1 MSQTDAGSL
10 THAEGHGA
18 EHDAEQAGYKKSL
31 NRRQVQMI
39 AIGGAI
45 GTGLFLGSAS
55 RLHSNGPALVL
66 SYAFVGVIA
75 YFLMRALGELVLY
88 RTTSG
93 AFVSWMREFFGEK
106 AAYYTGWMYWTNW
119 ALTGIAELSAVGLY
133 IQYWW
138 PQMPTWATVLIA
150 LAVVLVVN
158 LLSAKAFGEFE
169 FWASV
174 LKVSAIIV
182 FLVVGIVVVAFSFD
196 VGGHRAGIQNLWS
209 NPGGFWPTGD
219 GFAWYGPI
227 IVMSGVVFAYAAIE
241 MVGIAAGEMED
252 PKREVPKA
260 VNAVIVRIAVF
271 YCGALLLL
279 VCILPTSEFT
289 PGISPFVTVFGRM
302 GMPWMANVIQAILI
316 VAAMS
321 SLNSG
326 LYTTGRVLRSLGMA
340 KQAPGFTLKMS
351 ASGVPWAGIVMTAVV
366 YVFGSILNAVS
377 PDAFE
382 IALEAASIAVVFTW
396 GTIFVCQ
403 LRLRRLSDRGV
414 LPASAFRAPGTPWT
428 SYLGLAFLV
437 FVIVGMAISGWQAS
451 PYFWHKTGFVVV
463 VVGIPVLLVIFELG
477 WLIVKGRV
485 AAHTDGRMLSRWT
498 DSGLRYPPREPGPRT
513 ESIAALGTVQ
523 FDVHDR
529 DEDEDDDEDGLPL
542 GHVEVEMHEWDNLD
556 EPDKNPPD
564 GSDGKSEGGR

>member
-1 MSQTDAGSL
+1 MSQTDAVPASN
-10 THAEGHGA
+10 TEQDHGA
-18 EHDAEQAGYKKSL
+18 EHDAEQEGYKKSL

-182 FLVVGIVVVAFSFD
+182 FLVVGLVVVVLSLD
-196 VGGHRAGIQNLWS
+196 VGGHRAGVQNLWS

-302 GMPWMANVIQAILI
+302 GIPWMANVIQAILI

-351 ASGVPWAGIVMTAVV
+351 ASGVPWAGIVLTAVV
-366 YVFGSILNAVS
+366 YVFGSILNAIS

-396 GTIFVCQ
+396 GTIFICQ
-403 LRLRRLSDRGV
+403 LRLRKLSDLGV
-414 LPASAFRAPGTPWT
+414 LPASSFRAPGTPWT
-428 SYLGLAFLV
+428 SYLGLGFLV

-463 VVGIPVLLVIFELG
+463 VVGIPVLIVIFEIG

-485 AAHTDGRMLSRWT
+485 RAHTDGRMLSKWT
-498 DSGLRYPPREPGPRT
+498 ETGLRYPPVPPGPRT
-513 ESIAALGTVQ
+513 ESIAAIGTVL
-523 FDVHDR
+523 FDVRERD
-529 DEDEDDDEDGLPL
+529 DEDEDDGIPL
-542 GHVEVEMHEWDNLD
+542 GPVEVEMHEWDNLD
-556 EPDKNPPD
+556 EPDKNPPEPD
-564 GSDGKSEGGR
+564 DPRPGRGR